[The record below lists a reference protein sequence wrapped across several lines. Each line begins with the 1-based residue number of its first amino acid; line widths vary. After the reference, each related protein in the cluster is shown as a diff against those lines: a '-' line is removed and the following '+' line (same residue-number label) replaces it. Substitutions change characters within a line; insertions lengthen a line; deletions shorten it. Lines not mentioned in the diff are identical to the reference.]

1 MTQSDGDNKWS
12 LEKQGNY
19 LLLLAQYQM
28 PHQLKSRFDPADAV
42 QKTLLQAHRKLG
54 QCVAETETQF
64 RAWLRAILTNVM
76 VEELRQFGRK
86 QGEGGPDVSIFQA
99 MEESSQR
106 FERFLAA
113 DDSTPRQRMM
123 REEQLVRL
131 AAALAALP
139 EDQQVAVHLHHL
151 DGLSLVEVGK
161 RMNRSK
167 EAVAGL
173 LFRALKRL
181 RDDLGETSERKP

>member
-1 MTQSDGDNKWS
+1 
-12 LEKQGNY
+12 
-19 LLLLAQYQM
+19 
-28 PHQLKSRFDPADAV
+28 
-42 QKTLLQAHRKLG
+42 
-54 QCVAETETQF
+54 
-64 RAWLRAILTNVM
+64 
-76 VEELRQFGRK
+76 
-86 QGEGGPDVSIFQA
+86 
-99 MEESSQR
+99 
-106 FERFLAA
+106 
-113 DDSTPRQRMM
+113 MM